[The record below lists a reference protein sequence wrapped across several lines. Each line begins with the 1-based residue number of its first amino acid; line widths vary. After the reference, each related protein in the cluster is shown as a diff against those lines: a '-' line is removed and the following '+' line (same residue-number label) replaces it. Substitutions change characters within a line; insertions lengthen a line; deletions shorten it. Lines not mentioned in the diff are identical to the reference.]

1 LPLSDQ
7 VCFDWILLSK
17 LSGVRSKGGRSRCAA
32 ADMAPPRLGLIE
44 LGAIDRRHVEA
55 IQKSADCELVG
66 IAADSDRRREQGDT
80 R

>member
-1 LPLSDQ
+1 
-7 VCFDWILLSK
+7 
-17 LSGVRSKGGRSRCAA
+17 
-32 ADMAPPRLGLIE
+32 MAPPRLRLIE

-55 IQKSADCELVG
+55 IQKSADCELVD